1 MSNAKPKIFWAVFV
15 RGKYFIG
22 NYERKADAVYA
33 ALWHF
38 EEDELKDKK
47 VTFEKVAVLPLKTF
61 NEIVMKREN
70 DRNSTDPSSHAGA

>member
-15 RGKYFIG
+15 RGRYFTG
-22 NYERKADAVYA
+22 NFERKADAVYA

-47 VTFEKVAVLPLKTF
+47 VTFEKVAILPLSVYAEMIK
-61 NEIVMKREN
+61 
-70 DRNSTDPSSHAGA
+70 DRK